1 MKRDGRK
8 IVLALLLNFFLIG
21 VGLFVLDTL
30 KIISIGQV
38 LESLGFRKGYI
49 PRIEDPNLLEKSEM
63 KKQWKLLA
71 LKEMELKKTIGTSKK
86 KEQELKDL
94 RDRLLAIQKNL
105 KEREKR
111 IKQDSLDKTKRSERI
126 RKVAI
131 QYMNMPPEKAVA
143 RIQAMTDDLLIIE
156 ILRAMDAESARR
168 NQQSMV
174 PYYLSLMEKKRAAV
188 IQRKMA
194 NISTM
199 KNTDF

>member
-1 MKRDGRK
+1 MKREGRK

-38 LESLGFRKGYI
+38 LESLGLRKGYV
-49 PRIEDPNLLEKSEM
+49 PRIEDPNLLEKAEM
-63 KKQWKLLA
+63 RKQWKLLA
-71 LKEMELKKTIGTSKK
+71 LKEMELKKLIGSSVK
-86 KEQELKDL
+86 KEQKLKDL

-105 KEREKR
+105 KQREKR

-126 RKVAI
+126 RKIAI
-131 QYMNMPPEKAVA
+131 QYMNMPPDKAVA

-174 PYYLSLMEKKRAAV
+174 PYYLSLMDKKRAAV